1 MEESDE
7 VKLLETNEGTYID
20 ENLIIDSQ
28 NIPEMTDEE
37 ADSKEAEQVEIEEEG
52 GR

>member
-7 VKLLETNEGTYID
+7 VKLLKTNEGTYID

-28 NIPEMTDEE
+28 NIPEFTEEE
-37 ADSKEAEQVEIEEEG
+37 ADDREYEKIEENSEG
-52 GR
+52 GL